1 MSKYFRTPALI
12 CTLLALL
19 AATAQAGSARLRVS
33 DMPRATMTDADIEAE
48 IQFGRTLAARIL
60 GRYPLYA
67 DPKIQRYVGLV
78 GQRLAANCGRPGLS
92 FAFAVI
98 DSEERN
104 AFATP
109 GGYIFV
115 TSGALK
121 QMRDEAELAGVLG
134 HEIGHVSA
142 RHMVKA
148 LNIHGVDRSAGAG
161 LASLVGGATASV
173 RGALQQ
179 SLARATEMLF
189 QDGYAAADEL
199 EADELGLFLAALSG
213 YDAGGLE
220 RFLRRVGSF
229 EPGAATSPSHPLH
242 AERMTLLAEGRRT
255 LKVTDETAAL
265 RYGARFQEYARW

>member
-1 MSKYFRTPALI
+1 MSNHLQMTLI
-12 CTLLALL
+12 VALL
-19 AATAQAGSARLRVS
+19 VLLTMPAWAGSARLRVS
-33 DMPRATMTDADIEAE
+33 DMPRATTTDADIEAE

-60 GRYPLYA
+60 GRYPLHA
-67 DPKIQRYVGLV
+67 SQALQRYVGLV
-78 GQRLAANCGRPGLS
+78 GHRLAANCGRPELS

-115 TSGALK
+115 TSAALG

-148 LNIHGVDRSAGAG
+148 IGIRGVDRSAGAG
-161 LASLVGGATASV
+161 LASLVGGATAGV

-189 QDGYAAADEL
+189 QEGYAAADEL
-199 EADELGLFLAALSG
+199 EADELGLLIAALSG
-213 YDAGGLE
+213 YEAGGLE

-229 EPGAATSPSHPLH
+229 EPGAAASPSHPLH
-242 AERMTLLAEGRRT
+242 AKRMTLLAAGRRT
-255 LKVTDETAAL
+255 LKVTDEAAAP
-265 RYGARFQEYARW
+265 RYTARFQEYAHQ

>member
-1 MSKYFRTPALI
+1 MTRYFWVAAAAVVLLLSLI
-12 CTLLALL
+12 L
-19 AATAQAGSARLRVS
+19 TAQAGTARLRVS
-33 DMPRATMTDADIEAE
+33 DMPKGATTQADIEAE

-60 GRYPLYA
+60 GRYPLHA
-67 DPKIQRYVGLV
+67 NQKLQRYVGMV
-78 GQRLAANCGRPGLS
+78 GQRLAASCGRPELP

-115 TSGALK
+115 TSAALE

-148 LNIHGVDRSAGAG
+148 LHIRGVDRSAGAG

-189 QDGYAAADEL
+189 QEGYAAAEEL

-220 RFLRRVGSF
+220 RFLGRVGSF
-229 EPGAATSPSHPLH
+229 EPGAAASPSHPLH
-242 AERMTLLAEGRRT
+242 AKRMTALATGRRT
-255 LKVTDETAAL
+255 LEVTDEAAAR
-265 RYGARFQEYARW
+265 RYAARFQEHARW

>member
-1 MSKYFRTPALI
+1 MSKYLRGAAVIFLF
-12 CTLLALL
+12 LASLTT
-19 AATAQAGSARLRVS
+19 TAQASSARLRVS
-33 DMPRATMTDADIEAE
+33 DRPRASTTEADIEAE

-60 GRYPLYA
+60 GRYRLYA
-67 DPKIQRYVGLV
+67 DAKIQRYVALV
-78 GQRLAANCGRPGLS
+78 GHRLAAHCGRPALS

-115 TSGALK
+115 TSAAFK
-121 QMRDEAELAGVLG
+121 HMRDEAELAGVLG

-148 LNIHGVDRSAGAG
+148 LEIRGVDRSAGAG

-179 SLARATEMLF
+179 TLARATEMLF

-199 EADELGLFLAALSG
+199 EADELGLYLAALSG
-213 YDAGGLE
+213 YDTGGLE
-220 RFLRRVGSF
+220 RFLRRVVSF
-229 EPGAATSPSHPLH
+229 EPGAVASSSHPQHAKRMTWL
-242 AERMTLLAEGRRT
+242 AERRRS
-255 LKVTDETAAL
+255 LKVTDDAAAL
-265 RYGARFQEYARW
+265 RHAARFHEYARW

>member
-1 MSKYFRTPALI
+1 MP
-12 CTLLALL
+12 
-19 AATAQAGSARLRVS
+19 RVS
-33 DMPRATMTDADIEAE
+33 TTRADVEAE
-48 IQFGRTLAARIL
+48 VQFGRTLAARIL
-60 GRYPLYA
+60 GRYPLHA
-67 DPKIQRYVGLV
+67 NQELQRYVGLV
-78 GQRLAANCGRPGLS
+78 GHHLTANCGRPGLA

-115 TSGALK
+115 TSGALE

-179 SLARATEMLF
+179 SLARATEMLL
-189 QDGYAAADEL
+189 QRGYAAADEL
-199 EADELGLFLAALSG
+199 EADEIGLFLAAMGG

-229 EPGAATSPSHPLH
+229 EPGATAASSHPLH
-242 AERMTLLAEGRRT
+242 SKRMKLLAEGRRS
-255 LKVTDETAAL
+255 LELTAEAGAL
-265 RYGARFQEYARW
+265 HYGARFQEYAR

>member
-1 MSKYFRTPALI
+1 MNRYLQMTVI
-12 CTLLALL
+12 VVLLVSL
-19 AATAQAGSARLRVS
+19 TVSSQAGSARLRVS
-33 DMPRATMTDADIEAE
+33 DMPRVTTTDTDIEAE
-48 IQFGRTLAARIL
+48 VQFGRTLAARIL
-60 GRYPLYA
+60 GRYPLCV
-67 DPKIQRYVGLV
+67 DQKIQRYVGLV
-78 GQRLAANCGRPGLS
+78 GHRLAANCGRPELS

-115 TSGALK
+115 TSAALK

-148 LNIHGVDRSAGAG
+148 IGIHGVDRSAGAG
-161 LASLVGGATASV
+161 LASLVGGATAGV

-220 RFLRRVGSF
+220 CFLRRVGSF
-229 EPGAATSPSHPLH
+229 EPGAAASPSHPLH
-242 AERMTLLAEGRRT
+242 AKRMTLLAEGRHT
-255 LKVTDETAAL
+255 LKVTDEASTL
-265 RYGARFQEYARW
+265 RYAARFREYTRW